1 MKISNREFSTV
12 LILAVFVLS
21 LGFLSMPFSAGAWD
35 GYPVVAKN
43 MKRHGETLTDVE
55 LGKITGG
62 RVVTCEPA
70 NNDKACGN
78 QKEGPR
84 SQIILWDEWSGKIG
98 KPQNMSVAPGNTN
111 TGKSVHVD
119 VQVIR

>member
-1 MKISNREFSTV
+1 MRMKEFSRV
-12 LILAVFVLS
+12 LFLAVFVLS
-21 LGFLSMPFSAGAWD
+21 VAFLSMSFSAEAWD
-35 GYPVVAKN
+35 GYPIVAKN
-43 MKRHGETLTDVE
+43 TKPRGEALTDVE

-70 NNDKACGN
+70 NKDKMCGN

-98 KPQNMSVAPGNTN
+98 KPQNMSVAPGNTS
-111 TGKSVHVD
+111 TSRSVHID